1 MHTASPTY
9 ACTHCL
15 CLARPAAPV
24 HDSRRPRAPPAPGAL
39 QSPRPAARRSL
50 RLFVML
56 IPFPAG
62 ASCLHNGRPEPRQ
75 PSPAREWGRGGP
87 CTLCGWGGLVPLSER
102 CGASSTSPHAGETAL
117 LRPAERAL
125 MLSSRRDCLPSRC
138 QGWMES
144 KRLLGGSRP
153 VRMKEDSRFQ
163 TTQLIPP

>member
-1 MHTASPTY
+1 MHTR
-9 ACTHCL
+9 HG
-15 CLARPAAPV
+15 
-24 HDSRRPRAPPAPGAL
+24 HMPAPTVCTPQGLLPGCTTAGDRALLQPRGAL
-39 QSPRPAARRSL
+39 QSPRPTTRRSL

-75 PSPAREWGRGGP
+75 SSPAREWGRGGP

-102 CGASSTSPHAGETAL
+102 CGVSSTSPLAGETAL
-117 LRPAERAL
+117 PRPAERAL
-125 MLSSRRDCLPSRC
+125 MLSSRWDCLPSRC

-144 KRLLGGSRP
+144 KRLLGGSRA